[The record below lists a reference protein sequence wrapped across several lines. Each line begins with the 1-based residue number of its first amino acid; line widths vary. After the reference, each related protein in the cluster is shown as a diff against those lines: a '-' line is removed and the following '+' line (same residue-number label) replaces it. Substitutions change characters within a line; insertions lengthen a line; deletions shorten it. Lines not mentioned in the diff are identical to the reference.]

1 MFCLKLSLDNF
12 DRAAV
17 KLMDFMF
24 QLIENDNPSDEVM
37 GGGANKWEALSLV
50 PDRSVEGLV
59 TR

>member
-1 MFCLKLSLDNF
+1 MQLKKTHQL
-12 DRAAV
+12 
-17 KLMDFMF
+17 MF

-50 PDRSVEGLV
+50 PERSVEGLV